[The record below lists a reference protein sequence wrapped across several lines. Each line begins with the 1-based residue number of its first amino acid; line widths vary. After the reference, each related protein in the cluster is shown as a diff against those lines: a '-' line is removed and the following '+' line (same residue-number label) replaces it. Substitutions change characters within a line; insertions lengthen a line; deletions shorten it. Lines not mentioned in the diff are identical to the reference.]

1 MRIWLIGADQR
12 GTEVLRQLQKNSN
25 LEVVVTDAVDRPL
38 AVTDGVISKVDY
50 VEVVT
55 SVNINTLARRIRP
68 DMILVDPGAD
78 QRNLGRLAGGPAF
91 ADALTNEMSKASD
104 YPCIVL

>member
-12 GTEVLRQLQKNSN
+12 GTEVLRQLKKNNN
-25 LEVVVTDAVDRPL
+25 LEIVVTDAVDRPL
-38 AVTDGVISKVDY
+38 AVADGVISKVDH

-55 SVNINTLARRIRP
+55 SININTLARRIRP
-68 DMILVDPGAD
+68 DLILVDSGAD
-78 QRNLGRLAGGPAF
+78 QRNLGRLAGGTAF